1 MKEHIHIFDTTLR
14 DGEQCPGA
22 AMTVEQKVRIA
33 MQLEALG
40 VDVIEAG
47 FPVISDGDF
56 QAVRTVAER
65 TESSRVCG
73 LARCVEKDI
82 LAVHEAVSP
91 AGDRGRIHLVLATSP
106 IHRQYKMNKSRAEIL
121 EMAVKGVSLAA
132 GLCRE
137 VQFSAEDASRTE
149 PDFLAE
155 VVEAVIGAGASIVN
169 IPDTVG
175 YTMPDEFHRLISYL
189 KMAVA
194 NSLAAI
200 RAGARQVEGTI
211 NGIGE
216 RAGNTALEEVVM
228 AVHSRPDFFSGL
240 ETGIRTRELVKTSR
254 IVAEMSGMAVPRSK
268 AVVGANAFSHGSGIH
283 QDGILKNRSTYEIM
297 NPEEIGW
304 GPTELPL
311 TKHSGRHAVK
321 VRLDALGFSIPEE
334 DMPRFFELFKQRGD
348 CCKFVYDDD
357 LSDMARSMLA

>member
-1 MKEHIHIFDTTLR
+1 
-14 DGEQCPGA
+14 
-22 AMTVEQKVRIA
+22 MTVEQKIQVA

-56 QAVRTVAER
+56 HSVRTVAEQ
-65 TESSRVCG
+65 TETSHVCG

-82 LAVHEAVSP
+82 LAVHEAVAP
-91 AGDRGRIHLVLATSP
+91 AGDRGRIHIVLATSP
-106 IHRQYKMNKSRAEIL
+106 IHRQYKMNKNRGEIL
-121 EMAVKGVSLAA
+121 DMAVRGVSLAA

-149 PDFLAE
+149 SEFLAE
-155 VVEAVIGAGASIVN
+155 VVEAVIDAGASIVN

-189 KMAVA
+189 KSNVPNVERAVLSVHCHDDMGLAVA
-194 NSLAAI
+194 NSLAAV
-200 RAGARQVEGTI
+200 RAGATQVEGTI

-216 RAGNTALEEVVM
+216 RAGNTALEEVIM
-228 AVHSRPDFFSGL
+228 AMRSRPDFFSGL

-254 IVAEMSGMAVPRSK
+254 MVAAMSDMPVPRSK
-268 AVVGANAFSHGSGIH
+268 AVVGANAFAHGSGIH
-283 QDGILKNRSTYEIM
+283 QDGILKNRSTYEVM
-297 NPEEIGW
+297 DPEEIGW
-304 GPTELPL
+304 GATELPL

-321 VRLDALGFSIPEE
+321 MRLDALGYSIPEAE
-334 DMPRFFELFKQRGD
+334 MPGFFELFKKRGD
-348 CCKFVYDDD
+348 QCKFVYDDD
-357 LSDMARSMLA
+357 LSAMVQAIRG